1 MATIQEGGV
10 HALQAYIQQCLHRE
24 ANGHAAILPTPEE
37 LDLMLANT
45 DNDTR
50 NLLIDSL
57 VSLVG
62 YRSSLEYAETL
73 LARFDD
79 DSDLLRDADDD
90 DDDEEEDEDAEEEQE
105 SLGFQFTA
113 GQFDDF
119 IQTLARRRLRYREG
133 RYC

>member
-1 MATIQEGGV
+1 MSAGNPDFGHATAADRIWFGNVRRMATIQEGGV

-62 YRSSLEYAETL
+62 YRSSLEYAERL
-73 LARFDD
+73 LARFED

-90 DDDEEEDEDAEEEQE
+90 DDDEEEDEDEQE
-105 SLGFQFTA
+105 RKRVLVFN
-113 GQFDDF
+113 
-119 IQTLARRRLRYREG
+119 
-133 RYC
+133 